1 MMYWFVNVNFNL
13 MLSSLARSWKKKGKI
28 NKQWAFILHLK
39 NSSFL
44 VVSWKVKKWGRGGKF
59 KITCLTDN
67 RMNIDVNNG
76 T

>member
-1 MMYWFVNVNFNL
+1 MIYWLVHLNFNY
-13 MLSSLARSWKKKGKI
+13 MFSSSVRGSRKNVKI

-44 VVSWKVKKWGRGGKF
+44 AVSIRGGQF

-67 RMNIDVNNG
+67 TMNIDVKNG

>member
-1 MMYWFVNVNFNL
+1 MIYWLVNLNFNF
-13 MLSSLARSWKKKGKI
+13 MFSSSVRGSRKNVKI

-44 VVSWKVKKWGRGGKF
+44 VVSIRGGQF

-67 RMNIDVNNG
+67 TMNIDVKNG